1 MKIVIN
7 NWDVNILENDTDIYG
22 LKFKPQ
28 LEDKYDNDADI
39 AYFHMG
45 GFVEVSDQNF
55 QLMDSLAKKYSTHGI
70 MEIGVSR
77 NGDRSFTRAL
87 LNNKPDNVP
96 YLGVDLDDKTYLN
109 NVDKNIFTIKENS
122 FNQESVR
129 KYIKEIGM
137 EKISLLFIDG
147 WHSVNAVINDWLYSD
162 MLSEN
167 GIVVFHD
174 TNYHPG
180 PVVFLPAI
188 DSELFR
194 VEYCFENQADYGMA
208 IAYKIK

>member
-55 QLMDSLAKKYSTHGI
+55 QLMDSLAKKYSTYGI

-137 EKISLLFIDG
+137 EKISILFIDG

-180 PVVFLPAI
+180 PAVFLPAI

>member
-1 MKIVIN
+1 MKKIIN
-7 NWDVNILENDTDIYG
+7 GWDVNILEFPTNIIG

-39 AYFHMG
+39 AYFHRG
-45 GFVEVSDQNF
+45 GFIEVSNQNF
-55 QLMDSLAKKYSTHGI
+55 ELMDSLAKKYCTHGV

-77 NGDRSFTRAL
+77 NGEGSFTRAI
-87 LNNKPDNVP
+87 LNNKPDDVI

-109 NVDKNIFTIKENS
+109 NKDKKVYTIRENS
-122 FNQESVR
+122 FNQDSVR
-129 KYIKEIGM
+129 NYIKEIGM

-162 MLSEN
+162 LLSDN

-180 PVVFLPAI
+180 PAIFLDAI
-188 DSELFR
+188 DENLFKI
-194 VEYCFENQADYGMA
+194 ETYFEGADYGMA
-208 IAYKIK
+208 VAYKINK